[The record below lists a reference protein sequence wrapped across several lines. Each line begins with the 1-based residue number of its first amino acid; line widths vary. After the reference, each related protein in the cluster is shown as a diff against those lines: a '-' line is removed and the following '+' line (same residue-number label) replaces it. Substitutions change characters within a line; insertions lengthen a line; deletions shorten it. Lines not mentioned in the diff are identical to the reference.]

1 MLCSYDPYPYSRA
14 GPAARRI
21 VDGRLHELEVLG
33 TVVGDEE
40 EAVTVVLH
48 VVLDALALEPAVVGP
63 TQRLLHQPARDQLDA
78 THALQNARD
87 VYARR
92 GGVVSIWVVP
102 SAAITASPSDEAGPF
117 FDPGA
122 DKIYRHPQFY
132 KVPRGLKGF

>member
-1 MLCSYDPYPYSRA
+1 MTETNGD
-14 GPAARRI
+14 GAAHSDQWPLWE
-21 VDGRLHELEVLG
+21 VFAQEAQGAPHEHVGSLH
-33 TVVGDEE
+33 
-40 EAVTVVLH
+40 AA
-48 VVLDALALEPAVVGP
+48 DAEM
-63 TQRLLHQPARDQLDA
+63 
-78 THALQNARD
+78 ALQNARD

-102 SAAITASPSDEAGPF
+102 SIEITASPSDEAGPF